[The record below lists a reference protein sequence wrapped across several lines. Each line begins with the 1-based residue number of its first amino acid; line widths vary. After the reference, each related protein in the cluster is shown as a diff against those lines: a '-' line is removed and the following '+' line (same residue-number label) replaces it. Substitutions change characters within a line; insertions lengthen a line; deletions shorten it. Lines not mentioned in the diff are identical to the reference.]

1 MTTLI
6 VRDGTTASAVAVE
19 SDSVRMTNKE
29 TPKRTLTK
37 RGRKQGDRRVAG
49 APAPGVD
56 LAARRQ
62 AARAAKQEFD
72 AAHAKGMR
80 GLRSGD
86 MQALDKAIK
95 DEAIA
100 IKKLATVPLYK
111 PTHRRRRA

>member
-1 MTTLI
+1 
-6 VRDGTTASAVAVE
+6 
-19 SDSVRMTNKE
+19 MTNENK
-29 TPKRTLTK
+29 PKRKSTK
-37 RGRKQGDRRVAG
+37 RGRKQQDLHVMGDPV
-49 APAPGVD
+49 PGVD

-62 AARAAKQEFD
+62 AASAAKHAFD

-86 MQALDKAIK
+86 MRALDRAIK

-111 PTHRRRRA
+111 PPRRRRRA